1 MYREFYFLIES
12 YFRILKKK
20 EAIYEIGI
28 PILIS
33 VMLPFVFNI
42 TINKDFMLSIINLM
56 AIILGFIIA
65 TITILLTS
73 GDSNLKLTKEYFLD
87 KKIFGKYTCY

>member
-1 MYREFYFLIES
+1 
-12 YFRILKKK
+12 
-20 EAIYEIGI
+20 
-28 PILIS
+28 
-33 VMLPFVFNI
+33 
-42 TINKDFMLSIINLM
+42 MLSIINLM

-87 KKIFGKYTCY
+87 KKIFGKNLTLFRKLLILFFYIAFIAMVELIASIFTIYFECYNKNILLF